1 MSKMGRWFLAM
12 QEDAQEMEY
21 WEFIARHGK
30 DNIDVWREIHDS
42 EYENTNV
49 DEYMAEG
56 MDC

>member
-21 WEFIARHGK
+21 WEFLDRHGK
-30 DNIDVWREIHDS
+30 DNIDVWREIHDP